1 MSRLRIAVVGAGHLG
16 RIHARLLRSFDD
28 VELVGVVDPVEL
40 VRNRVADEFG
50 TRAFASHLEMVGR
63 IDAAVVA
70 TTTDHH
76 RDVGVDLMNQ
86 GIHVL
91 IEKPIA
97 RTVFEADQLVTA
109 ATRNNVVL
117 QIGHVE
123 RFSAAW
129 KAATPFIRR
138 PVFIE
143 AVRSGGY
150 TFRSTDIGAVLDLMI
165 HDLDLVLS
173 IVRSEVVEVDAVG
186 TTIFGPHEDMAHAHL
201 KFANGC
207 VANLNASRTSFQA
220 QRKMQIV
227 SERAYVGVDFA
238 EQTAKLIRPSKKV
251 MRREIDVRQLDVDER
266 QRMQHNLF
274 TDLLPVRELNV
285 EQNNAILD
293 EQSDFLHCV
302 RTGDTPQVS
311 GRQARDH
318 LVIAEQIL
326 EQIREAPQ
334 TKRFQKMSER
344 AKHAA

>member
-1 MSRLRIAVVGAGHLG
+1 MKRLRIAVVGAGHLG
-16 RIHARLLRSFDD
+16 RIHTRLLSSFDD
-28 VELVGVVDPVEL
+28 VELVGVVDPIKQARE
-40 VRNRVADEFG
+40 RVADEFG
-50 TRAFASHLEMVGR
+50 TQAFASHLEVADQ

-76 RDVGVDLMNQ
+76 RDVGVDLLTR
-86 GIHVL
+86 GIHTL

-97 RTVFEADQLVTA
+97 RTVQEADELVA
-109 ATRNNVVL
+109 AASEHNVVL

-123 RFSAAW
+123 RFNGAW
-129 KAATPFIRR
+129 QAATPFIRR

-173 IVRSEVVEVDAVG
+173 IVRSDVVEVDAVG
-186 TTIFGPHEDMAHAHL
+186 STIFGPHEDMAHAHL

-207 VANLNASRTSFQA
+207 IANLNASRTSFQA

-227 SERAYVGVDFA
+227 SERSYVGVDFA
-238 EQTAKLIRPSKKV
+238 DQTAKLIRPSKEV

-274 TDLLPVRELNV
+274 TDLLPVRDLEV
-285 EQNNAILD
+285 PENNAIFD
-293 EQSDFLHCV
+293 EQCDFVHCI
-302 RTGDTPQVS
+302 RTGETPQVS
-311 GRQARDH
+311 GQQARNH
-318 LVIAEQIL
+318 LVVAEQIL
-326 EQIREAPQ
+326 AQIRSTPQ
-334 TKRFQKMSER
+334 AKRFRRSRER
-344 AKHAA
+344 NRKAA

>member
-1 MSRLRIAVVGAGHLG
+1 MNRLRIAVVGAGHLG
-16 RIHARLLRSFDD
+16 RIHARLLSS
-28 VELVGVVDPVEL
+28 VEGIELVGVVDPVEK
-40 VRNRVADEFG
+40 VRDRVAEEFG
-50 TRAFASHLEMVGR
+50 TRAFASHLDVIDQ

-70 TTTDHH
+70 TTSDHH
-76 RDVGVDLMNQ
+76 RDVGVDLLDR
-86 GIHVL
+86 GIHTL

-97 RTVFEADQLVTA
+97 RTVAEADELVEA
-109 ATRNNVVL
+109 ASRNHVVL

-123 RFSAAW
+123 RFNGAW
-129 KAATPFIRR
+129 QAATPFIRR
-138 PVFIE
+138 PIFIE

-173 IVRSEVVEVDAVG
+173 IVRSQVVEVDAVG

-207 VANLNASRTSFQA
+207 VANLNASRTSFVA

-274 TDLLPVRELNV
+274 TDLLPVRELTV
-285 EQNNAILD
+285 KENNAIFD
-293 EQSDFLHCV
+293 EQCDFLHCI

-318 LVIAEQIL
+318 LVVAEQIL

-334 TKRFQKMSER
+334 TKRFQKLSER
-344 AKHAA
+344 AQHAA

>member
-1 MSRLRIAVVGAGHLG
+1 MNRLRIAVVGAGHLG
-16 RIHARLLRSFDD
+16 RIHARLLSSVED
-28 VELVGVVDPVEL
+28 VELVGVVDPVEQ
-40 VRNRVADEFG
+40 VRNRVADEFS
-50 TRAFASHLEMVGR
+50 TRAFASHIEIVDLV
-63 IDAAVVA
+63 DAAIVA

-76 RDVGVDLMNQ
+76 RDVGVDLLNR
-86 GIHVL
+86 GIHAL

-97 RTVFEADQLVTA
+97 RTVLEADELVA
-109 ATRNNVVL
+109 AASCNNVVL

-123 RFSAAW
+123 RFNAAW
-129 KAATPFIRR
+129 QAATPFIRR
-138 PVFIE
+138 PIFIE
-143 AVRSGGY
+143 SVRSGGY

-173 IVRSEVVEVDAVG
+173 IVRSNVVEVDAVG

-251 MRREIDVRQLDVDER
+251 MRREIDVRQLDVEER

-274 TDLLPVRELNV
+274 TDLLPVRELTI
-285 EQNNAILD
+285 EPNNAIFD
-293 EQSDFLHCV
+293 EHCDFLHCI
-302 RTGDTPQVS
+302 RTGDTPRVA
-311 GRQARDH
+311 GFQARDH
-318 LVIAEQIL
+318 LVVAEQIL

-334 TKRFQKMSER
+334 SKRFQRMSER
-344 AKHAA
+344 AKRAA

>member
-1 MSRLRIAVVGAGHLG
+1 VNRLRVAVVGAGHLG
-16 RIHARLLRSFDD
+16 RIHARLLSSIPE
-28 VELVGVVDPVEL
+28 VELVGVVDPVEQ
-40 VRNRVADEFG
+40 VRQRVAEEFG
-50 TRAFASHLEMVGR
+50 TRAFASHLEVADQ
-63 IDAAVVA
+63 IDAVVVA

-76 RDVGVDLMNQ
+76 RDVGVDLLNR
-86 GIHVL
+86 GIHAL

-97 RTVFEADQLVTA
+97 RTVAEANELTEA
-109 ATRNNVVL
+109 ASRNNVVL
-117 QIGHVE
+117 QVGHVE
-123 RFSAAW
+123 RFNAAW
-129 KAATPFIRR
+129 QAATPFIRR

-173 IVRSEVVEVDAVG
+173 IVRSKVVEVDAVG

-251 MRREIDVRQLDVDER
+251 MRREIDVRQLDVDQR

-274 TDLLPVRELNV
+274 TDLLPVRELPV
-285 EQNNAILD
+285 KENNAIFD
-293 EQSDFLHCV
+293 EQCDFLHCI
-302 RTGDTPQVS
+302 RTGDTPQIS
-311 GRQARDH
+311 GQQARDH
-318 LVIAEQIL
+318 LVVAEQIL

-344 AKHAA
+344 AKNAA

>member
-1 MSRLRIAVVGAGHLG
+1 VNRLRVAVVGAGHLG
-16 RIHARLLRSFDD
+16 RIHARLLSSIQE
-28 VELVGVVDPVEL
+28 VELVGVVDPVAQ
-40 VRNRVADEFG
+40 VRNRVAAEFS
-50 TRAFASHLEMVGR
+50 TRAFASHHEIVDKV
-63 IDAAVVA
+63 DAAVVA

-76 RDVGVDLMNQ
+76 WDVGVDLLNR
-86 GIHVL
+86 GIHTL

-97 RTVFEADQLVTA
+97 RTVLEADQLVA
-109 ATRNNVVL
+109 AASRSNVVL

-123 RFSAAW
+123 RFNAAW
-129 KAATPFIRR
+129 QAATPFIRR

-173 IVRSEVVEVDAVG
+173 IVRSEVIKVDAVG

-207 VANLNASRTSFQA
+207 IANLNASRTSFLA

-238 EQTAKLIRPSKKV
+238 EQTAKLIRPSKEV
-251 MRREIDVRQLDVDER
+251 MRREIDVRQLDVEQR

-274 TDLLPVRELNV
+274 TDLLPVRELTV
-285 EQNNAILD
+285 EQNNAIFD
-293 EQSDFLHCV
+293 EQCDFLHCI

-311 GRQARDH
+311 GLQARDH
-318 LVIAEQIL
+318 LVVAEQIL

-334 TKRFQKMSER
+334 TKRFQQMSQR